1 MNNIFAWTVFGILV
15 CGMMFLDLGV
25 FNRKAHEVKIKEA
38 LIWSGLWIGLAF
50 LFNLGI
56 LIFRGHEMAMKFLA
70 GYLLEESL
78 SVDNLF
84 VFLLIF
90 NFFKVPS
97 HYQHKTLYWGI
108 MGAIIFRI
116 IFIAAGVTLI
126 SRFHWILYIFG
137 ALLIVTAYKLAFG
150 EEKEVDPAKNPLVK
164 IFRKF
169 MPVTEDYEH
178 EKFFVLRGEKK
189 YATPLV
195 VVLLVIA
202 TTDIVFAMDSI
213 PAVLGIT
220 TDSFVVYTSN
230 IFAVLGLR
238 SIFFALAGLMRLF
251 RYLNYGLSVVLAF
264 IGVKMLVS
272 GFFYIPVGVAL
283 VAVASILGISI
294 LISVLRPASGLGS

>member
-1 MNNIFAWTVFGILV
+1 
-15 CGMMFLDLGV
+15 
-25 FNRKAHEVKIKEA
+25 
-38 LIWSGLWIGLAF
+38 
-50 LFNLGI
+50 
-56 LIFRGHEMAMKFLA
+56 
-70 GYLLEESL
+70 
-78 SVDNLF
+78 
-84 VFLLIF
+84 
-90 NFFKVPS
+90 
-97 HYQHKTLYWGI
+97 
-108 MGAIIFRI
+108 
-116 IFIAAGVTLI
+116 
-126 SRFHWILYIFG
+126 
-137 ALLIVTAYKLAFG
+137 
-150 EEKEVDPAKNPLVK
+150 
-164 IFRKF
+164 